1 MSARPAV
8 TDHGAHGA
16 GNNAAGRHPEPSGA
30 AVSLPRG
37 VTANP
42 RVSQWL
48 AIHGDGTVHVFSG
61 KAELGQG
68 ILTALGQIA
77 ADELGVA
84 PHRVLVLAAT
94 TASGPDQGFTA
105 GSMSV
110 ADAEALRMA
119 CAEARALFLR
129 EAAARLGVDA
139 DEMVVADGVLRDRD
153 GTCKT
158 SYWDLA
164 ARVDLDREILGLA
177 SPRPV
182 AGRAVVGTSAARV
195 DLPDKMTGRPR
206 FIHDLSLPG
215 RLAGRVVRP
224 PSPAAR
230 LLGADLAPVERLPG
244 VVAVVRDGDFL
255 GVVAET
261 ETGAERAAVA
271 LRQACR
277 WREEESLPPEESMQA
292 VLRGAETETTVVR
305 DDGAGPGPAATRGS
319 GAESAAATAPAGT
332 TDTGDPGD
340 ITDITDADSDGE
352 APVATTS
359 MAATY
364 TRGFLAHASIAPSCG
379 AALWDEDGLTVWS
392 HSQGVHPLR
401 RAIAQAAG
409 VDIATVT
416 VHHVEGAG
424 AYGHNGAD
432 DAAYDAVLLARA
444 VPGRPV
450 HVVWSRADELTW
462 SPLGSAMVADVA
474 AGLAPDGR
482 LLSWSYDVW
491 SYGHTAR
498 PGYAGSP
505 GLLAAAHTERPHLLP
520 PSADPALA
528 GGGGTGRNAVPL
540 YVIPRRSIRA
550 HRALTTPIR
559 TSALRT
565 LGAYLNVFAIESFI
579 DEIAAAA
586 GRDALEYRLAHLTDP
601 RAREVVERAARAA
614 GWPGQSTEDG
624 VALGIGF
631 ARYKDRGAYCAV
643 VAEVEAVHDIR
654 VRRLTIA
661 VDVGRVVNPD
671 GVANQIE
678 GGAVQST
685 SWTLKEQ
692 VRFDRTRITS
702 DDWESYPILRFTEV
716 PEVVV
721 EVIDRPDEPSVGS
734 GEAAQGP
741 TAAAIGN
748 AVAAA
753 VGVRVRDLPITAERI
768 VAAMDDWRE

>member
-1 MSARPAV
+1 
-8 TDHGAHGA
+8 
-16 GNNAAGRHPEPSGA
+16 
-30 AVSLPRG
+30 
-37 VTANP
+37 
-42 RVSQWL
+42 
-48 AIHGDGTVHVFSG
+48 
-61 KAELGQG
+61 
-68 ILTALGQIA
+68 
-77 ADELGVA
+77 
-84 PHRVLVLAAT
+84 
-94 TASGPDQGFTA
+94 
-105 GSMSV
+105 
-110 ADAEALRMA
+110 
-119 CAEARALFLR
+119 
-129 EAAARLGVDA
+129 
-139 DEMVVADGVLRDRD
+139 
-153 GTCKT
+153 
-158 SYWDLA
+158 
-164 ARVDLDREILGLA
+164 
-177 SPRPV
+177 
-182 AGRAVVGTSAARV
+182 
-195 DLPDKMTGRPR
+195 
-206 FIHDLSLPG
+206 
-215 RLAGRVVRP
+215 
-224 PSPAAR
+224 
-230 LLGADLAPVERLPG
+230 
-244 VVAVVRDGDFL
+244 
-255 GVVAET
+255 
-261 ETGAERAAVA
+261 
-271 LRQACR
+271 
-277 WREEESLPPEESMQA
+277 
-292 VLRGAETETTVVR
+292 
-305 DDGAGPGPAATRGS
+305 
-319 GAESAAATAPAGT
+319 
-332 TDTGDPGD
+332 
-340 ITDITDADSDGE
+340 
-352 APVATTS
+352 
-359 MAATY
+359 
-364 TRGFLAHASIAPSCG
+364 
-379 AALWDEDGLTVWS
+379 
-392 HSQGVHPLR
+392 
-401 RAIAQAAG
+401 
-409 VDIATVT
+409 
-416 VHHVEGAG
+416 
-424 AYGHNGAD
+424 
-432 DAAYDAVLLARA
+432 
-444 VPGRPV
+444 
-450 HVVWSRADELTW
+450 
-462 SPLGSAMVADVA
+462 MVADVA
-474 AGLAPDGR
+474 ADLAPDGR

-614 GWPGQSTEDG
+614 GWPGRSTEDG

-671 GVANQIE
+671 GVSNQIE

-721 EVIDRPDEPSVGS
+721 EVIDRPGEPSVGS

-748 AVAAA
+748 ATAAA
-753 VGVRVRDLPITAERI
+753 VGVRVRDLPITAERV
-768 VAAMDDWRE
+768 VAAMDA